1 MFPSA
6 ATIGFEPDETHD
18 GMATKYLPPLAEDQV
33 EIDNDRARWPC
44 FFPSSL
50 GLITSWYAPD
60 VPNVMPCGSTTIVS
74 RHPLVVAPCISYAAI
89 NARYAPRATLAAIR
103 ERGRFGCGVPFI
115 DDTVLGAI
123 RYCGNVSARVN
134 ANKVVDAGLAVERS
148 DWAPIVP
155 LLPVHFECEVIGEVR
170 LGTHMHVSR

>member
-1 MFPSA
+1 MPAGS
-6 ATIGFEPDETHD
+6 
-18 GMATKYLPPLAEDQV
+18 
-33 EIDNDRARWPC
+33 
-44 FFPSSL
+44 
-50 GLITSWYAPD
+50 

-123 RYCGNVSARVN
+123 KYCGNVSVRTN
-134 ANKVVDAGLAVERS
+134 PNKVSDAGLEVEMS

-155 LLPVHFECEVIGEVR
+155 TLPVHFECEVAGEVR
-170 LGTHMHVSR
+170 LGTHIMLLGEVRRIRVRADVTPANPIEWSPWADVE